1 MADRA
6 SAHIFGTIF
15 DHLAE
20 TPDDRS
26 KAFAVRM
33 WRLKDDLGADFSNY
47 QMDADDSLVTLG
59 LACRGVDE
67 YSDAAVF
74 YAGEDRGPVLP
85 K

>member
-1 MADRA
+1 MSDRS
-6 SAHIFGTIF
+6 SAYIFGSVF
-15 DHLAE
+15 AYLAE

-26 KAFAVRM
+26 KAFAVKM
-33 WRLKDDLGADFSNY
+33 WRLKNEIGADFSDY
-47 QMDADDSLVTLG
+47 QMDVDDALITLG